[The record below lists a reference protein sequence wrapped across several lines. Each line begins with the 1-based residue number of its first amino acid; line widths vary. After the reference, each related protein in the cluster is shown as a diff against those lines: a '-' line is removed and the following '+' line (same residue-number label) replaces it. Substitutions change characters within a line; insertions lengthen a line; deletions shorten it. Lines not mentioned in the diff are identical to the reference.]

1 MISIQVF
8 ALFVITRRCLVI
20 SSFFSCA
27 HFSYDVVAYMCM
39 RFALNFFHVYF
50 HLGDLDT
57 VLVPLLSQIWSH
69 IYSRP
74 SLQGISRDWRY
85 LCLIGG
91 LPYCHFDSI
100 IQKMLTFLLII
111 EAYSIIFIPQFVRQ
125 ICKIQKLNYL
135 FI

>member
-1 MISIQVF
+1 MFSIQVF

-27 HFSYDVVAYMCM
+27 HFSYDVVAYMRM

-69 IYSRP
+69 IYNKTEYMN
-74 SLQGISRDWRY
+74 SLLEGDLLFFFFKIKIEQVRSNKDASEVRD
-85 LCLIGG
+85 
-91 LPYCHFDSI
+91 
-100 IQKMLTFLLII
+100 
-111 EAYSIIFIPQFVRQ
+111 
-125 ICKIQKLNYL
+125 
-135 FI
+135 